1 MGHLSAIAI
10 AVVFVAAFLAP
21 WLHRRLGDRCGL
33 VLALVPLSISIL
45 FASMVPTIA
54 SGGTVEFRH
63 DWVPS
68 LGIGLDLRIDGL
80 SLLFLLL
87 ISVIGTFVVWY
98 AAGYL
103 HGKKDL
109 GRFYLY
115 LLGFM
120 GSMLGVVASDHLVA
134 LFIFWELTSISSYLL
149 IGYYHKTA
157 RSRAAALQALL
168 VTGSGGL
175 AMLAGVLLLGR
186 MAGTFLVSELNT
198 LDAAELV
205 SRPGFATILVL
216 ILLGA
221 FTKSAQFP
229 FHFWLPNAMEA
240 PAPVSS
246 YLHSATMVKA
256 GVFLLARLHPLLSAS
271 PLWMPIVAPVGA
283 ATMILGVV
291 MGLGQRDLKKILAY
305 TTLSVLGTLTMLLGF
320 GSEAAIK
327 AAIVY
332 LLAHALYKA
341 ALFMTAG
348 SIDHETG
355 TRDPD
360 ALGGLRRAMPYTATA
375 AILAGISM
383 AGLPVML
390 GFIGKEYFY
399 KALLATEGPGVLWE
413 TLGVSAS
420 VVMFAL
426 AATAAWKPFFGPALP
441 TPKHAH
447 EAPWTMWLGPI
458 LLAAASLKTG
468 LFPDIVGSLIAQPA
482 IHAVLGS
489 SEHAITLKL
498 WHGWTTAL
506 ALSGLTVVLGIVLYK
521 ITPRIRAFATR
532 LAPLGNL
539 GPERAY
545 ELLLAGTLGFA
556 DRLTT
561 ALQNGYLRNYL
572 LTILFFTSALVLWTL
587 PSDIRLPAP
596 ESLTTIRFLP
606 VVVCILIVSGA
617 ILACLTLSRFTAI
630 LALGVVGLGVGML
643 FFLFSGPD
651 LAMTQILVETL
662 ALVLFVLAFY
672 RLPIFKNYSKPGTKI
687 RDALVATAF
696 GAVMTLVLLAEIA
709 SGTADKSV
717 SAFMAENSLP
727 LAYGRNVVNVILV
740 DFRALDTFGEITV
753 LAIAAF
759 GVWAIMRLRPR
770 KSQKEDSE

>member
-1 MGHLSAIAI
+1 MGYLSAIAI
-10 AVVFVAAFLAP
+10 AFVFAAAFLAP
-21 WLHRRLGDRCGL
+21 WLHRRLGDRCGI
-33 VLALVPLSISIL
+33 VLGLVPLAVSIL
-45 FASMVPTIA
+45 FASMIPTIA
-54 SGGTVEFRH
+54 SGGIVEFRH

-87 ISVIGTFVVWY
+87 ISVIGLFVVWY

-120 GSMLGVVASDHLVA
+120 GSMLGVVTSDHLVA

-149 IGYYHKTA
+149 IGYYHKSA

-175 AMLAGVLLLGR
+175 AMLAGILLLGR
-186 MAGTFLVSELNT
+186 MAGTFLVSELNA

-205 SRPGFATILVL
+205 ARPGFPTILVL

-305 TTLSVLGTLTMLLGF
+305 TTISVLGTLTMLLGF

-341 ALFMTAG
+341 TLFMTSG

-355 TRDPD
+355 SRDPD
-360 ALGGLRRAMPYTATA
+360 VLGGLRRAMPFTATA

-383 AGLPVML
+383 AGLPAML
-390 GFIGKEYFY
+390 GFVGKEYFY

-426 AATAAWKPFFGPALP
+426 AATAAWKPFLGPIRP

-447 EAPWTMWLGPI
+447 EAPWTMWIGPI

-468 LFPDIVGSLIAQPA
+468 LFPDIVGSFIAQPA

-489 SEHAITLKL
+489 TDYATPLKL

-506 ALSGLTVVLGIVLYK
+506 ALSGLTVALGILLYAFA
-521 ITPRIRAFATR
+521 PRIRAFASR
-532 LAPLGNL
+532 LAPLGNF

-545 ELLLAGTLGFA
+545 ELLLAGILAFA
-556 DRLTT
+556 DRLTST
-561 ALQNGYLRNYL
+561 LQNGYIRNYL
-572 LTILFFTSALVLWTL
+572 LTILFFTSALILWTL
-587 PSDIRLPAP
+587 PSDIQLPPP
-596 ESLTTIRFLP
+596 ESLTTIQFLP
-606 VVVCILIVSGA
+606 VVVCILIIAGS

-672 RLPIFKNYSKPGTKI
+672 RLPVFKNYSKPGAKI

-696 GAVMTLVLLAEIA
+696 GAVMTLVLLVEIG
-709 SGTADKSV
+709 SGTADKPV
-717 SAFMAENSLP
+717 STFMAENSLP
-727 LAYGRNVVNVILV
+727 LAQGRNVVNVILV
-740 DFRALDTFGEITV
+740 DFRALDTLGEITV

-770 KSQKEDSE
+770 KSRKEDSK